1 MARLAGV
8 DSVEHRQDVSL
19 GGQVFIVMALF
30 GTRVGGTKWVNEM
43 AEVPQRHLM
52 PASKLTLNK
61 QSVVAIQCHGT

>member
-1 MARLAGV
+1 
-8 DSVEHRQDVSL
+8 
-19 GGQVFIVMALF
+19 MALF